1 MTNFLKYFFIIILA
15 ATISSC
21 ASQTNIIKSLSNVK
35 KSILKIETWASLGD
49 CDETITTCQEDQIMS
64 TGTGAVVLHDNA
76 KHVLTAAHI
85 CVQKSHIPGMKL
97 DYYFKAIDQNS
108 KIYVVEVINYDI
120 KSDICLL
127 RSVSGNI
134 EPSFIPLSKRSLE
147 YGEQI
152 YNLAAPMGIIEKG
165 MVPIFQGRYFGQHE
179 GAAFYSIPAIGG
191 SSGSPI
197 VNARGEL
204 IGMVHSVH
212 YRFHHIT
219 LSATYQRLWN
229 FLNVE
234 KVRIILIQN

>member
-1 MTNFLKYFFIIILA
+1 MIKYLKCFFILS
-15 ATISSC
+15 ISVTLNSC
-21 ASQTNIIKSLSNVK
+21 AGQTNLIKSLEVAR
-35 KSILKIETWASLGD
+35 KSVLKIETWASLGD
-49 CDETITTCQEDQIMS
+49 CDEKTTSCPGDQILS
-64 TGTGAVVLHDNA
+64 TGSGAIVLHDN
-76 KHVLTAAHI
+76 KKYILTAAHI
-85 CVQKSHIPGMKL
+85 CIQGDPMSMAASKH
-97 DYYFKAIDQNS
+97 YFKAHDQNNKQYII
-108 KIYVVEVINYDI
+108 KIVNFDT

-127 RSVSGNI
+127 KSVTGDL
-134 EPSFIPLSKRSLE
+134 EPSFIPISRKSPE
-147 YGEQI
+147 YSEHVF
-152 YNLAAPMGIIEKG
+152 NLAAPMGIIEKG